1 MKATNYYEI
10 REGDG
15 NQGTF
20 YRATIQ
26 AKDMSQAIRIAR
38 RSHMNLSPYWR
49 RQLQEEG
56 DNETTSLCVYPTK
69 TWSAFDACPYVMDI
83 RQISKEDAEYN
94 ATRRY

>member
-1 MKATNYYEI
+1 MRNYYEI

-20 YRATIQ
+20 YRAAIQ

-38 RSHMNLSPYWR
+38 RSYMNLKPYWR
-49 RQLQEEG
+49 RQLVEDG
-56 DNETTSLCVYPTK
+56 DNERASLCVYPTSM
-69 TWSAFDACPYVMDI
+69 WSAYGACPYVMDI
-83 RQISKEDAEYN
+83 NQISKEDADHN